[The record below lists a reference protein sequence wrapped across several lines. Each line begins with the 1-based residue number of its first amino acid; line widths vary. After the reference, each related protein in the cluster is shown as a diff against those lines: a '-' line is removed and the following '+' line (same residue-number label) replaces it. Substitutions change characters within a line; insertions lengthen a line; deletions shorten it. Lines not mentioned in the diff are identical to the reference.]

1 MAQMENCSKGDVDGV
16 LSESMGRLVRIGR
29 MKKVLLVDDDDMIL
43 KFLKAHF
50 ESRDFQVLLAE
61 TGENAII
68 LAQREAPDLILL
80 DMNMPV
86 MPGWVTARELKIRGR
101 ATAKIPIIAVTAKT
115 AADDEKAAR
124 KAGCDKFI
132 TKPIDA
138 DKLFEVVDRVLN

>member
-1 MAQMENCSKGDVDGV
+1 
-16 LSESMGRLVRIGR
+16 

-50 ESRDFQVLLAE
+50 ESRDFRVFLAE
-61 TGENAII
+61 NGENAII

-101 ATAKIPIIAVTAKT
+101 ATADIPIIVVTAKT
-115 AADDEKAAR
+115 SADDEKAAR
-124 KAGCDKFI
+124 KAGCDEFI
-132 TKPIDA
+132 AKPIDA
-138 DKLFEVVDRVLN
+138 DKLFEAVDRVLD